1 MFLKFLCEFI
11 EFFFTDVNYF
21 HRMCFAIFSS
31 FFKVFFISIVCVSI
45 PHNSTISKSRYVFV
59 GLKMNICN
67 NLLSVNTHGFQQRR
81 FSMTFYTSIQ
91 LWHMI
96 PSHLNFFNRWSSCLI
111 SNISGY
117 ADWLRMISSKKIN
130 NVVTVKFIPNRATE
144 IKMIYIQKT
153 QWNQFS

>member
-1 MFLKFLCEFI
+1 MKQLICYVIRYSSIAIQTYKWLSMFLKFLCEFI

-96 PSHLNFFNRWSSCLI
+96 PSHLNFLTDE
-111 SNISGY
+111 
-117 ADWLRMISSKKIN
+117 A
-130 NVVTVKFIPNRATE
+130 AA
-144 IKMIYIQKT
+144 
-153 QWNQFS
+153 